1 MRPVFLQ
8 SERPPSGET
17 FPAGRLAP
25 YRQEYEPI
33 GCTFHVSGDEEVG
46 VMKRF
51 LNIGH
56 GSNGAG
62 TRGVPVW
69 RSLKTVVLILL
80 FVVMVSALPVSAR
93 GAVSTAQGG
102 RMTGTY
108 LRSGTGY
115 GVMVKSASSKKAG
128 RKIKSGG
135 VKLSKTSY
143 NYDGHTKKPSVTVT
157 FGHKKLKKN
166 RDYTVTYKNNKRRGT
181 AKVIVKGRGLYSGT
195 VTKTF
200 RIR

>member
-1 MRPVFLQ
+1 MFLQ
-8 SERPPSGET
+8 LERPPSGEA
-17 FPAGRLAP
+17 FPSGRPAP

-33 GCTFHVSGDEEVG
+33 GSTFYVSGSEEVG

-51 LNIGH
+51 LNISH

-62 TRGVPVW
+62 TWGALDW
-69 RSLKTVVLILL
+69 RSLKTAVFILL
-80 FVVMVSALPVSAR
+80 FVTLVSAIPVSAQ
-93 GAVSTAQGG
+93 GAVSAAQGS
-102 RMTGTY
+102 RMAWTNHH
-108 LRSGTGY
+108 SGTGY
-115 GVMVKSASSKKAG
+115 GVMVKSASYRNAD
-128 RKIKSGG
+128 RKLKSSS

-143 NYDGHTKKPSVTVT
+143 KYDGHTKKPSVTVT

-181 AKVIVKGRGLYSGT
+181 AKVVVKGRGLYSGT